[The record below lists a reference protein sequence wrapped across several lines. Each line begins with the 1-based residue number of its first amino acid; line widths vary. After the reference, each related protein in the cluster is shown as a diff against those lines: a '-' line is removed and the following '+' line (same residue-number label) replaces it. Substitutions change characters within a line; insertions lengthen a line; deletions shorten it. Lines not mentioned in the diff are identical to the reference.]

1 MTILDCAVHLEWTLK
16 NRHTRKDAER
26 ARRATNTHKKGKA
39 KPKTNMG
46 NLGMKEHALTKAENA
61 CGRSMKLR
69 PKIGRKLRNR
79 GRSGKC
85 RNVTIAYLIERISH
99 ESI

>member
-1 MTILDCAVHLEWTLK
+1 LLMSFLDRAVHLARTLK
-16 NRHTRKDAER
+16 NRHTRKDGER
-26 ARRATNTHKKGKA
+26 GRGATNTHKKCKA

-46 NLGMKEHALTKAENA
+46 NLGGKERALTKTENA
-61 CGRSMKLR
+61 CGLSLKLC
-69 PKIGRKLRNR
+69 PNIGRKLRSR

-99 ESI
+99 E